1 MADKPDERRAGDLE
15 RQLRDMNEALLV
27 SSVHQ
32 HEMTEKA
39 QHAETALRQSESAL
53 RIHGEELNR
62 ANEKLRASEAKYR
75 TLFTSIDE
83 GFCVIEMLFDA
94 QGKPVDYRF
103 LETNPAF
110 EKHTGLKDAVGKRML
125 ELSPLHD
132 ALWFEKYGH
141 VARTGES
148 VRFVS
153 QAQNLGGRWFDVDA
167 FRLGA
172 AEHRRVAILFTDV
185 SERIRMEATT
195 NEYAKSLADMN
206 RRKDEFLAM
215 LSHELRNPL
224 AAIRNAVQL
233 LKLQQDRNPVQVE
246 AHGMIDRQVA
256 QLARLVDDL
265 LEVSRIS
272 TGRIR
277 LHMERVD
284 FRGIVLHA
292 METTQSQVRQKG
304 HLMTSSLP
312 DGPLWVNGDHV
323 RLEQIVVNL
332 INNAVKYTDS
342 GGDLSLTLTRQ
353 GDEAV
358 LRVRDNGVGISADM
372 LPRIFDLFTQ
382 AEVTLDRAQGGLGI
396 GLAIV
401 ASLVTLHRGRV
412 EATST
417 LGEGSEFIVTL
428 PVLLTPQASMA
439 DTPEEVSA
447 GAQGVKV
454 LVVDDNADARE
465 SLAMLLQASGHDTR
479 LAQDGDNALK
489 TALDYRPDVVL
500 LDIGLPG
507 VDGFQVAKRMR
518 QEPTLKGV
526 VLVALTGYGQ
536 DSDRE
541 RSREAGFNHH
551 LVKPVDFAKVE
562 SILATTLHG
571 PVDDG

>member
-1 MADKPDERRAGDLE
+1 MPDDQPASDLE

-27 SSVHQ
+27 SSVQQ
-32 HEMTEKA
+32 HELTEKA
-39 QHAETALRQSESAL
+39 QRAEAALRQSESEL
-53 RIHGEELNR
+53 RTHDEELNR

-75 TLFTSIDE
+75 ALFTSMDE
-83 GFCVIEMLFDA
+83 GFCVVEMLFDA
-94 QGKPVDYRF
+94 QGKPVDYLF

-110 EKHTGLKDAVGKRML
+110 EKHTGLKGAVGRRMR
-125 ELSPLHD
+125 ELSPLNEAH
-132 ALWFEKYGH
+132 WFEKYGQ

-153 QAQNLGGRWFDVDA
+153 QAHDLGGRWFDVDA

-172 AEHRRVAILFTDV
+172 PEHRRVAILFTDI

-233 LKLQQDRNPVQVE
+233 LKLQRDRNAVQVE

-256 QLARLVDDL
+256 HLARLVGDL

-272 TGRIR
+272 TGRVR
-277 LHMERVD
+277 LQMERVD
-284 FRGIVLHA
+284 FRGIVIHA
-292 METTQSQVRQKG
+292 IETTQSQASQRG
-304 HLMTSSLP
+304 HSMTSSLP
-312 DGPLWVNGDHV
+312 DGPLWINGDHV

-332 INNAVKYTDS
+332 LNNAIKYTDR
-342 GGDLSLTLTRQ
+342 GGDLSVTLTQ
-353 GDEAV
+353 EGEEAE
-358 LRVRDNGVGISADM
+358 LRVRDNGLGIAPDM
-372 LPRIFDLFTQ
+372 LPRIFDLFAQ
-382 AEVTLDRAQGGLGI
+382 ADVSLDRAQGGLGI
-396 GLAIV
+396 GLALV
-401 ASLVTLHRGRV
+401 QSLVTLHRGRV
-412 EATST
+412 EAKST
-417 LGEGSEFIVTL
+417 LGEGSEFIVRL
-428 PVLLTPQASMA
+428 PLLWSPQAPMA
-439 DTPEEVSA
+439 DTPEEVSVGPQA
-447 GAQGVKV
+447 AKV

-465 SLAMLLQASGHDTR
+465 SLAMLLQALGHDTC
-479 LAQDGDNALK
+479 LARDGDNAVQ

-507 VDGFQVAKRMR
+507 IDGFQVAKRMR
-518 QEPTLKGV
+518 QEPALKNV

-536 DSDRE
+536 ESDRE
-541 RSREAGFNHH
+541 LSREAGFNYH

-562 SILATTLHG
+562 CILATTRHG
-571 PVDDG
+571 DGD